1 MKKLLST
8 CLAVLMLLGSLS
20 IMASAEL
27 DLYQGIDK
35 DDTYTVGDVNG
46 DKASEPNSKDSNLI
60 KSYFLGKSL
69 GEEKF
74 VKDAADINADGV
86 INSKDSFLLKSIIA
100 GAKTPE
106 DFGNDKQIYKL
117 TIGGVDISEFSIYAP
132 EPEGSNNNATYAAE
146 LMRKYI
152 RVATGVDLTV
162 KTGTPEGHA
171 IVFNKIE
178 RDTELGQ
185 ALGVEG
191 YQYKVENGSLYVYG
205 TYRGNMYAV
214 YEILED
220 YLGYRFYDSD
230 HTFIYKSR
238 IVDIPEG
245 LDSGIFQPAM
255 KFRYC
260 GHFVK
265 GQNPQVYYF
274 PSRMNGTQI
283 YDSYNEKYG
292 TLYGPQ
298 FINAH
303 SYGYY
308 WRMSLG
314 EMPADDGTMTLNE
327 RYNARLADGQAKWD
341 ADPNLDEY
349 NWQPCASSESDYKM
363 LFDGMIDTIT
373 MISEAW
379 KSPHYDFAG
388 AAKKYVQDGQK
399 SMSFSLCDN
408 ESYCSCRKCRSKS
421 KKEGYSGL
429 YLDLANRAVR
439 ELQTY
444 DNGKY
449 EGMRVHCILYNHAIP
464 ETVRPD
470 KNLIVF
476 FCGQGCNN
484 HFLGTEDCGTCKG
497 QRGIANN
504 IDTNASLKAWG
515 AMCKET
521 GAEMWFW
528 YYGVTYHYVL
538 VGMPNVLN
546 LYHDIKFL
554 YDECNVR
561 GIYYEGGGRTY
572 NFGKLKEYLAM
583 KMMWE
588 PTMTYDQYVGHIKEY
603 LYMYFG
609 DGYEYLYQLI
619 LMQDEAAK
627 NCGTCF
633 ISNFD
638 RPGDMY
644 SVNYMRTHYEDMRN
658 LIVSALE
665 LADKPEYRERLE
677 TMLYCF
683 DLFGLSYVYH
693 DVYKGEKATAE
704 SKALYEERFTEMH
717 SYIKSKNL
725 DVFSDPHAYSIPAE
739 VNFEICP
746 IVQIYGSVDE
756 NGKVTSDA
764 SRRVPVNNFFI
775 NGTTPVINDDPA
787 KKDENGIL
795 IPVYNDDI
803 PEPTTVRFGNMEINY

>member
-1 MKKLLST
+1 MRCCRLKSDKGKGKDMKKLLST
-8 CLAVLMLLGSLS
+8 CLAVLMLLSSLS

-27 DLYQGIDK
+27 DLYQNIDK

-46 DKASEPNSKDSNLI
+46 DKAVTPNAKDSNLI
-60 KSYFLGKSL
+60 KSYFLGRAAAENSIIKN
-69 GEEKF
+69 
-74 VKDAADINADGV
+74 AADINADGV

-100 GAKTPE
+100 GTKTPE
-106 DFGNDKQIYKL
+106 DFGNDKQVYKL
-117 TIGGVDISEFSIYAP
+117 TVGGVDISEFSIYAP

-152 RVATGVDLTV
+152 RVATGVELGEV

-185 ALGVEG
+185 ALGTEG

-214 YEILED
+214 YEILEN
-220 YLGYRFYDSD
+220 YLGYRFYDSN

-260 GHFVK
+260 G
-265 GQNPQVYYF
+265 QNVRGNNAQVYYY

-283 YDSYNEKYG
+283 SGWAEERYG
-292 TLYGPQ
+292 TQYGPQ

-308 WRMSLG
+308 WQMSLG
-314 EMPADDGTMTLNE
+314 KMPPDDGTMNLSE
-327 RYNARLADGQAKWD
+327 RYNVKLAEGREKWD
-341 ADPNLDEY
+341 ADPNLDEL

-373 MISEAW
+373 MISEGWRSAA
-379 KSPHYDFAG
+379 YDFTG
-388 AAKKYVQDGQK
+388 RAKEYVQDGQK

-408 ESYCSCRKCRSKS
+408 ESYCSCRKCRSKA

-429 YLDLANRAVR
+429 YIDLANRAVR
-439 ELQTY
+439 ELQEY
-444 DNGKY
+444 DGGKY
-449 EGMRVHCILYNHAIP
+449 AGMRVHCILYNHDIP
-464 ETVRPD
+464 QTVRPD

-588 PTMTYDQYVGHIKEY
+588 PTMTYDQYTDHIKEY
-603 LYMYFG
+603 LYMYYG
-609 DGYEYLYQLI
+609 DGAEYLYQLI

-627 NCGTCF
+627 KCGTCF

-693 DVYKGEKATAE
+693 DVYKGETATAE
-704 SKALYEERFTEMH
+704 TKALYEQRYTEMYN
-717 SYIKSKNL
+717 YIKSKNL
-725 DVFSDPHAYSIPAE
+725 DVFSDSNTYKFPAGI
-739 VNFEICP
+739 NFDICP
-746 IVQIYGSVDE
+746 IVQVYGGVNS
-756 NGKVTSDA
+756 NGIVYSDA
-764 SRRVPVNNFFI
+764 SRRIPINNFFLT
-775 NGTTPVINDDPA
+775 GTKPDINDGEPDPT
-787 KKDENGIL
+787 EI
-795 IPVYNDDI
+795 
-803 PEPTTVRFGNMEINY
+803 EFGNMTIKY